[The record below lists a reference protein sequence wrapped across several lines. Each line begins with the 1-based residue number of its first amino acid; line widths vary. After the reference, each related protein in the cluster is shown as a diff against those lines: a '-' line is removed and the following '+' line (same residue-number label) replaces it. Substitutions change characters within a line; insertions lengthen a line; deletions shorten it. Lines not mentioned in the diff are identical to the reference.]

1 MPAIASRYNS
11 GYTVRM
17 KTAISIPD
25 DVFRR
30 AERAAKRL
38 GISRSELYTKAITDF
53 LGVRRDS
60 AVTASYD
67 EAFGEANEDDVARFR
82 RANTTKQLLAVE
94 WNDEQ

>member
-1 MPAIASRYNS
+1 
-11 GYTVRM
+11 M

-25 DVFRR
+25 EVFRR

-60 AVTASYD
+60 AITASYD
-67 EAFGEANEDDVARFR
+67 EAFGANEDDIARFR
-82 RANTTKQLLAVE
+82 RANTTRQLLAVE
-94 WNDEQ
+94 WDDEQ